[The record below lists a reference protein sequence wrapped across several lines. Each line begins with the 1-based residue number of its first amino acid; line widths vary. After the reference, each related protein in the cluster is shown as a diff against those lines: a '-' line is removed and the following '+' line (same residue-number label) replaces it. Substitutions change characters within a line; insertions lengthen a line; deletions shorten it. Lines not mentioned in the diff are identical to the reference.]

1 MSQNTPSPITKS
13 EPSPKPS
20 PKPTPRQ
27 NPHIIRPKSLT
38 KQNPQP
44 RGKSASNWRPLPNCP
59 KAPSSSDPHAK
70 TQPQPQQPQQTQPQ
84 QPQPQRK
91 LVARSSGNR
100 PQSLI
105 GLRASQPPPTTQKVQ
120 AKGSP
125 ASPASP
131 GPKSQSPTNLSRP
144 ANTSADV
151 DQNLQA
157 NMTSSPQ
164 LQRSAPPQ
172 TTTNTN
178 NTAGGAGGGLRNGR
192 VGSASFGMT
201 SSSNQMTS
209 SDTSSGSDG
218 SGGETT
224 STPWGPM
231 IPGCSWKKKIVPWNP
246 STPQGER
253 RINVA
258 LQRQKS
264 QNISVS
270 PSLARSLPAQPAQAP
285 SSPTPITRSANP
297 DVNTYTNN
305 NNNNNNMYN
314 NAENVAV
321 NDDVNKNVNNNVTQ
335 EETVQQ
341 YNEQPSTEVIEQQQP
356 ITTEQQ
362 QQYEQQQPEQQ
373 PEQIT
378 ETPEQ
383 PTNTSDTTDT
393 NVATVATTETTTTTT
408 DNNTTDTT
416 DNNDSNDNSNPEQ
429 SQTQQSSDANE
440 SSKSVSPAPE
450 GLGTSPTPSSISSS
464 SGTSKKHSKKEEA
477 ELERAH
483 ACLDKI
489 RQINPAFFEKAEDVE
504 VKSIG
509 NCALWVPD
517 SASDKCMMCG
527 KTFGTLTR
535 RHHCR
540 QCGRLLCGDCS
551 SWKMG
556 TSRAC
561 PECFCSYVESGGA
574 QTLFAGGGGSSRV
587 LIQEDDAAA
596 DKEEEERA
604 AAAAAAE
611 EEEKK
616 RKAEEAAAL
625 LPADKEERLRYKCV
639 QEIITTEKTYAEQ
652 LNTLINVYLF
662 PIKMTGILN
671 PEQVNGIFSNV
682 ETIEPVHQ
690 ELIKNLTDD
699 DYTKGGEYIGEAFKK
714 MCQYLKMYTIYC
726 ANHEHAIEMIESL
739 KSNAEFQKTLSI
751 CQTDYRT
758 KGENLGSFIIKPV
771 QRICKYPLLF
781 RELISHTPETHP
793 DYNLLIE
800 TKAKIDDVVKAIN
813 EGKRRMEQQQK
824 MIEILNSVDGTFEG
838 EGLITPSRVWIADY
852 KVKGKS
858 LLGSSKMI
866 DYTLYLFND
875 LLMITRS
882 SSSGKKQPLKA
893 FIPIM
898 DAVFTVISDTD
909 KEKNCFEVS
918 YKNHKS
924 TFKFFLDS
932 EARRDTITKELKTTQ
947 KEFQKKIFSGKII
960 KSGGDK

>member
-1 MSQNTPSPITKS
+1 MLQNPSET
-13 EPSPKPS
+13 EPSP
-20 PKPTPRQ
+20 TLRPRQ
-27 NPHIIRPKSLT
+27 SAPVLRGKST
-38 KQNPQP
+38 PKQNPTTPSQP
-44 RGKSASNWRPLPNCP
+44 RGKSASNWRPLPTCP
-59 KAPSSSDPHAK
+59 KAPTDPNNKGQA
-70 TQPQPQQPQQTQPQ
+70 
-84 QPQPQRK
+84 QRPF
-91 LVARSSGNR
+91 APRSNGAR
-100 PQSLI
+100 PQSII
-105 GLRASQPPPTTQKVQ
+105 GLRAAQAPQSQQKAQ
-120 AKGSP
+120 PS
-125 ASPASP
+125 
-131 GPKSQSPTNLSRP
+131 SPTPKGQPHTNPTR
-144 ANTSADV
+144 SAATPSNV
-151 DQNLQA
+151 DQSSQV

-164 LQRSAPPQ
+164 LQRSAP
-172 TTTNTN
+172 
-178 NTAGGAGGGLRNGR
+178 AGPASSGHTRA
-192 VGSASFGMT
+192 GSASFGTSSPLNGMT
-201 SSSNQMTS
+201 SSNASSNTS
-209 SDTSSGSDG
+209 SSGEG
-218 SGGETT
+218 T

-231 IPGCSWKKKIVPWNP
+231 IPGCQWKKKIVPWNP
-246 STPQGER
+246 SSPQRER
-253 RINVA
+253 RISVA
-258 LQRQKS
+258 SQRQKG
-264 QNISVS
+264 QNGSVS
-270 PSLARSLPAQPAQAP
+270 PALTRSQPVQQTQTSVSSP
-285 SSPTPITRSANP
+285 SSPTPAARSANAGV
-297 DVNTYTNN
+297 VNNVS
-305 NNNNNNMYN
+305 
-314 NAENVAV
+314 NALNT
-321 NDDVNKNVNNNVTQ
+321 NVNAYNTTENANFNANYNTNFNAYPQQQQ
-335 EETVQQ
+335 ENGYAQQ
-341 YNEQPSTEVIEQQQP
+341 YQENGYNQQYQDNGYAQQDNGYAQPTTETAV
-356 ITTEQQ
+356 TTEQQ
-362 QQYEQQQPEQQ
+362 QQ
-373 PEQIT
+373 
-378 ETPEQ
+378 Q
-383 PTNTSDTTDT
+383 PTTEE
-393 NVATVATTETTTTTT
+393 VTVEPSEPITTTEGTV
-408 DNNTTDTT
+408 DN
-416 DNNDSNDNSNPEQ
+416 
-429 SQTQQSSDANE
+429 ANE
-440 SSKSVSPAPE
+440 SSKSVSPTPDS
-450 GLGTSPTPSSISSS
+450 LGASSVSSSSS
-464 SGTSKKHSKKEEA
+464 SGSGASKKPHSKKEEA

-483 ACLDKI
+483 AYLDKI
-489 RQINPAFFEKAEDVE
+489 RQINPSFFEKAEDVE

-527 KTFGTLTR
+527 KPFGTLTR

-540 QCGRLLCGDCS
+540 QCGRLLCGDCT
-551 SWKMG
+551 SWKMD

-561 PECFCSYVESGGA
+561 PECFCSFVESGGA
-574 QTLFAGGGGSSRV
+574 QTLFAGGGGSSRL
-587 LIQEDDAAA
+587 LIQEDEAAM
-596 DKEEEERA
+596 DREEEER

-625 LPADKEERLRYKCV
+625 LPEDKEERLRYKCV

-671 PEQVNGIFSNV
+671 QEQVNGIFSNV

-726 ANHEHAIEMIESL
+726 ANHDHAIEMIESL

-824 MIEILNSVDGTFEG
+824 MVEILNSVDGTFEG

-882 SSSGKKQPLKA
+882 ASSGKKQPLKA

-898 DAVFTVISDTD
+898 DAVFTVISDTE

-932 EARRDTITKELKTTQ
+932 EARRDTITKELKATQ
-947 KEFQKKIFSGKII
+947 KEFQKKVFSGQFI
-960 KSGGDK
+960 KSGEK